1 MRVRRRRKVVSLLMM
16 RIYDKMRMIYD
27 DEDDMTRDDKDI

>member
-1 MRVRRRRKVVSLLMM
+1 VSLLMM